1 MPRAVSQTPENQ
13 TNSDT
18 DVVRKV
24 FARDVKTGQ
33 TVNTVFRVGEKERH
47 TAKSG
52 KVFLS
57 MVLFDKT
64 GRLDGRVFDNV
75 DAAEAA
81 FANDD
86 YLLVSGKVAV
96 FHGKPQ
102 LIVERLEKLDPGPM
116 DAKEFTPPPPGA
128 DKPERPDRPERPG
141 DGARL
146 SKTTRQ
152 RLLNLL
158 DDPAVSAGV
167 EALLKHLERYLD
179 ERVEQRLSGGGAPD
193 LKRTPR
199 PPRPDRPDR
208 PDREEKKPAEPHKS
222 GLPKDLAFKPFNA
235 LAGETQPASPSTP
248 AETPTEN
255 SPPNPSA
262 S

>member
-1 MPRAVSQTPENQ
+1 VNQTSENQ
-13 TNSDT
+13 TPPSPSPSGGDVADT

-33 TVNTVFRVGEKERH
+33 TVNTVFRVGDKERH

-57 MVLFDKT
+57 MTLFDRS
-64 GRLDGRVFDNV
+64 GRLDGRIFDNV
-75 DAAEAA
+75 EAAEAA

-86 YLLVSGKVAV
+86 YLLVSGKVSL

-116 DAKEFTPPPPGA
+116 DPNEFTPPALPAAHEKG
-128 DKPERPDRPERPG
+128 DKPERAERPERPE
-141 DGARL
+141 RM
-146 SKTTRQ
+146 SKQTRQ

-167 EALLKHLERYLD
+167 EGLLKHLERYID
-179 ERVEQRLSGGGAPD
+179 ERVEQRLSGGGEQKA
-193 LKRTPR
+193 PR
-199 PPRPDRPDR
+199 PPKPP
-208 PDREEKKPAEPHKS
+208 REEREKEKKPAEPHKS

-235 LAGETQPASPSTP
+235 LAPEPSGQNSPP
-248 AETPTEN
+248 TPTEG
-255 SPPNPSA
+255 
-262 S
+262 